1 MNFIIF
7 LTSVYIFVEIIVAG
21 YVEFKSKNKITGIVL
36 YLLSIFC
43 LIAPNLVL

>member
-7 LTSVYIFVEIIVAG
+7 LTTIYIFFEILVVG
-21 YVEFKSKNKITGIVL
+21 YAEFKSKNKITGVVL
-36 YLLSIFC
+36 YILSILC